1 MNSEAAVL
9 GGEAFMLTR
18 RHAIKL
24 GTAGLA
30 GASLGLINTA
40 PAWAADPTWPLT
52 SIPPSALNNTGM
64 KVLASADRIAVPS
77 YRFGLVVRNGISATG
92 ASGSVTMESS
102 ADLVGLDLAAM
113 RALADAAHAD
123 FITQLAA
130 TGRPIVPMEEVA
142 ASGGFRKL
150 ETTAMPFV
158 KKPFADARSVA
169 MVSPNS
175 LPLINQHS
183 DAPISDKSPMSLG
196 NWRAINQMCVD
207 LKCVVMI
214 PSIVIDFAELSGS
227 GHSVYGSSAS
237 VGIKPGLFLVPLFT
251 QLSAHFA
258 KIAIAG
264 PGGKIILK
272 DRVTIG
278 QAGELVKTSSVN
290 NRADVDWWN
299 LMASGNPDAGSGRP
313 SQAYD
318 YSTYQYRVEPAQ
330 FARAC
335 GDAARTMNG
344 IYVASANSNRP
355 A

>member
-1 MNSEAAVL
+1 
-9 GGEAFMLTR
+9 
-18 RHAIKL
+18 
-24 GTAGLA
+24 
-30 GASLGLINTA
+30 
-40 PAWAADPTWPLT
+40 
-52 SIPPSALNNTGM
+52 
-64 KVLASADRIAVPS
+64 
-77 YRFGLVVRNGISATG
+77 
-92 ASGSVTMESS
+92 
-102 ADLVGLDLAAM
+102 
-113 RALADAAHAD
+113 
-123 FITQLAA
+123 
-130 TGRPIVPMEEVA
+130 
-142 ASGGFRKL
+142 
-150 ETTAMPFV
+150 V

-183 DAPISDKSPMSLG
+183 DAPISDKSPFALG

-214 PSIVIDFAELSGS
+214 PSIVIDFAQLTGS
-227 GHSVYGSSAS
+227 GHSVYGTSAQI
-237 VGIKPGLFLVPLFT
+237 GIKPGLFLVPLFT

-278 QAGELVKTSSVN
+278 QAGALVQTSSRN

-299 LMASGNPDAGSGRP
+299 LMASGNPDASGASRP

-318 YSTYQYRVEPAQ
+318 YSTYQYQIEPEQ

-335 GDAARTMNG
+335 SDAARTMNG
-344 IYVASANSNRP
+344 IYAASANANRP